1 MVLSQNLNK
10 FHKFKQVTKQGR
22 TDVQRRVNEKK

>member
-22 TDVQRRVNEKK
+22 IDVQRRVNEKN